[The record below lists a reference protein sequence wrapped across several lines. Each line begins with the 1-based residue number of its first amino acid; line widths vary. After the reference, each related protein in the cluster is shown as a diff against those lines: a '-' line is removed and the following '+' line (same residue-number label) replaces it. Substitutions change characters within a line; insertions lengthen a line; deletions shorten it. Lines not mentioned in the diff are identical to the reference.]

1 MRPIKP
7 LFSYGPVPTYRM
19 LLCAVL
25 AFGLMFA
32 EHRFSAVETAR
43 SHLTSVVAPI
53 QWLVSLPS
61 EGMRWGA
68 MAISDQQSLIDEN
81 QRLREQLLT
90 LSNRVQRMA
99 SLTAENVHLRE
110 LLNAPNPDD
119 VPYITA
125 ELLSLDSD
133 PFTQQIVINRGRRDG
148 AYIGQP
154 VMDASGLIGQVVSV
168 SAYTSRVLMV
178 ADANHAVPVE
188 INRNG
193 LRFIAQGT
201 GQLDILDV
209 PSVPATADIR
219 EGDLLVTSGLGGRFP
234 RGYPVA
240 RISDVQRESSQAFME
255 VTAEPIAQPERSRY
269 FLLLFPPDPPSTD
282 GLDGAEQ
289 MARRVV
295 WPGDPANPD
304 VGRISEAGL
313 TAALKIQDVGESP

>member
-7 LFSYGPVPTYRM
+7 LFSYGPIPTYRM

-43 SHLTSVVAPI
+43 SHLTTVVAPI
-53 QWLVSLPS
+53 QWLVALPS
-61 EGMRWGA
+61 EGMRWSA
-68 MAISDQQSLIDEN
+68 MAISDQQALIDEN
-81 QRLREQLLT
+81 GRLREQLLT

-99 SLTAENVHLRE
+99 SLTAENIHLRE
-110 LLNAPNPDD
+110 LLNAPNPAD

-133 PFTQQIVINRGRRDG
+133 PFTQQMVINRGRRDSV
-148 AYIGQP
+148 YIGQP

-201 GQLDILDV
+201 GQLDTLDI

-234 RGYPVA
+234 QGYPVA
-240 RISDVQRESSQAFME
+240 RVDEVKRESSQAFME
-255 VTAEPIAQPERSRY
+255 VSAEPIAQPERSRY
-269 FLLLFPPDPPSTD
+269 FLLLFPPERPDENLSGP
-282 GLDGAEQ
+282 ER
-289 MARRVV
+289 MARQVV
-295 WPGDPANPD
+295 WPGDPAHPD
-304 VGRISEAGL
+304 ANRISEEAL
-313 TAALKIQDVGESP
+313 TAALMLQSTEQE